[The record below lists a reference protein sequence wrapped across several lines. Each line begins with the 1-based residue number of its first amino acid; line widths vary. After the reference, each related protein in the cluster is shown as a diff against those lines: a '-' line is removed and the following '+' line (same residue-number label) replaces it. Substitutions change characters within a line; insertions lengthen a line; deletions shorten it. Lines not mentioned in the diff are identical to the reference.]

1 MGKSYGHLGNSY
13 SVCMNCKDR
22 IIGCHI
28 ICEAYLE
35 EVAKNKII
43 SEKRK
48 KEKNTIK
55 ALKHLDRPKVS
66 RRSNNTPQRC
76 HIK

>member
-1 MGKSYGHLGNSY
+1 MGSYGHLGNSK
-13 SVCMNCKDR
+13 SVCMDCKDR
-22 IIGCHI
+22 IIGCHT

-35 EVAKNKII
+35 EVEKNKII
-43 SEKRK
+43 KEKKK
-48 KEKNTIK
+48 KEENIVK

>member
-1 MGKSYGHLGNSY
+1 MGSYGHLGNSK
-13 SVCMNCKDR
+13 SVCMDCKDR
-22 IIGCHI
+22 IIGCHT
-28 ICEAYLE
+28 ICEDYLE

-48 KEKNTIK
+48 KEENIIK
-55 ALKHLDRPKVS
+55 ALKYLDRPKVS

>member
-1 MGKSYGHLGNSY
+1 MD
-13 SVCMNCKDR
+13 CKDR
-22 IIGCHI
+22 IIGCHTT
-28 ICEAYLE
+28 CEAYLE

-48 KEKNTIK
+48 KEENTIK

-76 HIK
+76 HLK

>member
-1 MGKSYGHLGNSY
+1 MGSYGHLGNSY
-13 SVCMNCKDR
+13 SVCMDCKYR
-22 IIGCHI
+22 IIGCHT

-35 EVAKNKII
+35 EVENANKVK
-43 SEKRK
+43 ENRRK
-48 KEKNTIK
+48 FYETSF

-76 HIK
+76 HMK